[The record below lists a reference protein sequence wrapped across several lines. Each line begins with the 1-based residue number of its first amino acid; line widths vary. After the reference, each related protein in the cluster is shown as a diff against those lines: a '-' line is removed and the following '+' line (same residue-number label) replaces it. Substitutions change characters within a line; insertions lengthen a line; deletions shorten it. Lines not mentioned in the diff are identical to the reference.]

1 MATILS
7 WFRGK
12 RRFAQGAFMVGAA
25 VKLAPFLVVET
36 HAQQTQR
43 VNVSQIGGQTA
54 VNVPWICDNST
65 GVLSTVINIGSTQAQ
80 VVAGSTQS
88 IYVCGFNFTTGDS
101 SAAVKFVQGTS
112 TDCITGQADK
122 TGAYNLSSKSG
133 IVVANG
139 GAVQFKTSS
148 ANSLCID
155 TTSTGISGM
164 LTYISST

>member
-12 RRFAQGAFMVGAA
+12 RRWAQGAFMVGAA
-25 VKLAPFLVVET
+25 VKLAPYLVTEA

-43 VNVSQIGGQTA
+43 VNVAQIAGQTA
-54 VNVPWICDNST
+54 VNMPWLCDNST
-65 GVLSTVINIGSTQAQ
+65 GVLSTVISIGSTQAQ
-80 VVAGSTQS
+80 VVAGSTKS
-88 IYVCGFNFTTGDS
+88 VYVCGFSFTTGDS
-101 SAAVKFVQGTS
+101 SAAVKFVEGTS

-122 TGAYNLSSKSG
+122 TAPFNLSSKSG
-133 IVVANG
+133 IAVSNG

-148 ANSLCID
+148 GASLCID
-155 TTSTGISGM
+155 TTSTGIAGY